1 MDILSA
7 VLFGIIQGATEFL
20 PVSSSAHLALCHS
33 FFGLVPADAYPGF
46 DVMLHLG
53 TLIAVFIAYR
63 ADMPGVC
70 KGCFTS
76 VPKLFK
82 NRFSLEK
89 LDINERIAVFTVIVT
104 VPAVIFTLLGGADIS
119 DNIALY
125 PGYIG
130 ALLIFNGVLLILTD
144 MIKTEKY
151 TVSDVKYRHALT
163 AGLFEA
169 IAVLPGISRSGATVF
184 AGRLCGIKKF
194 DAVKL
199 SFISSVP
206 AILGAVVLKAPDVAR
221 ASLSLNSAAVYTVGC
236 LTAAAA
242 GLCAIKLIKFISD
255 RSKFRYFSFYCF
267 ALGAYAIYRTMK
279 G

>member
-7 VLFGIIQGATEFL
+7 LLFGIIQGLTEFL
-20 PVSSSAHLALCHS
+20 PVSSSAHLALCHA
-33 FFGLVPADAYPGF
+33 FFVLVPAENYPGF

-63 ADMPGVC
+63 ADMPSVC
-70 KGCFTS
+70 KGYFTS
-76 VPKLFK
+76 LPKLFK
-82 NRFSLEK
+82 NRFSLDK
-89 LDINERIAVFTVIVT
+89 LEINERTAVFTVIVT
-104 VPAVIFTLLGGADIS
+104 VPAVIFALLGGSELS
-119 DNIALY
+119 DNIAAY

-130 ALLIFNGVLLILTD
+130 ALLIFNGVLLIITD
-144 MIKTEKY
+144 LIKTEKY
-151 TVSDVKYRHALT
+151 SVCDVKYRHALA

-169 IAVLPGISRSGATVF
+169 VAILPGISRSGATVT
-184 AGRLCGIKKF
+184 AGRLCGIKRS

-206 AILGAVVLKAPDVAR
+206 AILGAAVLKAPDMIR
-221 ASLSLNSAAVYTVGC
+221 ASLSFNSVLVYIAGGITAAVT
-236 LTAAAA
+236 

-255 RSKFRYFSFYCF
+255 RSKFRYFSYYCF